1 VLNSKRLIRWEEELI
16 GNNLTD
22 VILKLTMTMTMTM
35 TMAMTTML
43 ILTVCQY

>member
-22 VILKLTMTMTMTM
+22 LILKLTMTMTM

-43 ILTVCQY
+43 ILTLCQY